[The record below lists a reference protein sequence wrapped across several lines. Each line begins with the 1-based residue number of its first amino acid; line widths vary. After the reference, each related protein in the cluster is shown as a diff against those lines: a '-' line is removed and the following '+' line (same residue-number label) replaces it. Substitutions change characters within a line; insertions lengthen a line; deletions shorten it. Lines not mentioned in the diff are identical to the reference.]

1 MTSGRTGRCCRSS
14 YKERFLLTKNIRD
27 RLFSGAFWNFF
38 GTVASRGFTILAG
51 MMAARILGEELYGEV
66 GVIQNSITMF
76 QVLASFSVGLTCSK
90 YVAELKETDPYNA
103 GGIIGFSLIF
113 SVCSGL
119 IVGGAFFLFSPF
131 LAENVLNRSDIVESL
146 KISSVLLVLG
156 AWNGVQTGTLS
167 GFEAF
172 RSQSITNFASGMITF
187 LCIVGGAYIQKTNGV
202 IIGMI
207 IGLFS
212 QCCFN
217 SYIVRKYLTKYKIS
231 VHFCD
236 LKKRLNLLYKFSM
249 PAMLSGVTHWGSVW
263 VGNVMLVN
271 HHDGYVQ
278 MGIYSASYQW
288 LGMMLFFPSI
298 ITNTILP
305 IMSERKGV
313 NDHDSMKNV
322 LFFSI
327 KISFKV
333 LVPICFI
340 LMIFSPNIMKFYGNG
355 FENSWPVLV
364 VIVLMSL
371 FACIQNM
378 IGNTFAVLDK
388 MWINLNL
395 NILWCVLFVIIAF
408 FLLDSGLGAL
418 GLAISGL
425 VSYAIRFVFVILYS
439 IRELKVG
446 KI

>member
-1 MTSGRTGRCCRSS
+1 M
-14 YKERFLLTKNIRD
+14 LTKNIRD
-27 RLFSGAFWNFF
+27 RLLSGTFWNLF

-51 MMAARILGEELYGEV
+51 MMVARLLGAELYGEV

-90 YVAELKETDPYNA
+90 YVAELKEIDPYNA
-103 GGIIGFSLIF
+103 GGIVGFSLVF

-119 IVGGAFFLFSPF
+119 LVGTAFFLMSPF
-131 LAENVLNRSDIVESL
+131 LANNVLNRHDIVDSL
-146 KISSVLLVLG
+146 EISSVLLVLG

-172 RSQSITNFASGMITF
+172 RSQSITNFASGIITF
-187 LCIVGGAYIQKTNGV
+187 FCIVTGAYLQETDGV

-217 SYIVRKYLTKYKIS
+217 TFIIRKYFIKYKINI
-231 VHFCD
+231 HFHD
-236 LKKRLNLLYKFSM
+236 LNNRLKLLYNFSM
-249 PAMLSGVTHWGSVW
+249 PAMLSGLIHWGSVW

-271 HHDGYVQ
+271 QHDGYAQ

-288 LGMMLFFPSI
+288 FGMMLFFPSI

-305 IMSERKGV
+305 IMSERNGV
-313 NDHDSMKNV
+313 KDYSAMKNV
-322 LFFSI
+322 LFLSI
-327 KISFKV
+327 KTSFIV
-333 LVPICFI
+333 LLPVC
-340 LMIFSPNIMKFYGNG
+340 LLLIFFSQNIMKFYGKG
-355 FENSWPVLV
+355 FENSWFVLV
-364 VIVLMSL
+364 VIAIMSL
-371 FACIQNM
+371 FSCIQNM

-388 MWINLNL
+388 MWIHFNL
-395 NILWCVLFVIIAF
+395 NILWCVLFIVIAF
-408 FLLDSGLGAL
+408 LLLNNGFGAL

-425 VSYAIRFVFVILYS
+425 VSYVIRFVFVMVYS
-439 IRELKVG
+439 LRELRIV